1 MPLDVGV
8 VVVAAGR
15 GLRLGGVP
23 KQFRDLSGI
32 PVLRSALEPFL
43 SHPDVIFTVA
53 VLPPDVVE
61 RPPDWLSE
69 ITGLRLGV
77 VSGGLE
83 RTDSVRA
90 GLAALP
96 EQAQVILVHDGA
108 RPFPSRD
115 VIDQV
120 IAIARSG
127 RAAIAAIPLGDTLKE
142 AERTDRG
149 ITVRRTIPR
158 DELWRAQTPQGFPRA
173 LITQAHAAAG
183 GLDATDDAQ
192 LVEQLGIPVVLV
204 PDVPTN
210 LKITTLEDLE
220 MADAL
225 IARRLSQA

>member
-1 MPLDVGV
+1 MSRKRAPQRYADPYLAGAGLGLVLL
-8 VVVAAGR
+8 AAFVLVGR
-15 GLRLGGVP
+15 GLGAS
-23 KQFRDLSGI
+23 QGI
-32 PVLRSALEPFL
+32 VES
-43 SHPDVIFTVA
+43 DVA
-53 VLPPDVVE
+53 GDPP
-61 RPPDWLSE
+61 RWLAE

-77 VSGGLE
+77 VADGLE

-96 EQAQVILVHDGA
+96 EAAHVVLIHDGA
-108 RPFPSRD
+108 RPFPSRA

-120 IAIARSG
+120 IEVAHSG
-127 RAAIAAIPLGDTLKE
+127 RAAIAAIPLADTLKE
-142 AERTDRG
+142 AERTDSG

-173 LITQAHAAAG
+173 LIAQAHDSG
-183 GLDATDDAQ
+183 GGVDATDDAQ
-192 LVEQLGIPVVLV
+192 LVERLGFPVVLV

-225 IARRLSQA
+225 IARRSAQA

>member
-1 MPLDVGV
+1 
-8 VVVAAGR
+8 VVAAGQ
-15 GLRLGGVP
+15 GLRVGGVP
-23 KQFRDLSGI
+23 KQFRDLSGV

-43 SHPDVIFTVA
+43 SHSDVLFTVA
-53 VLPPDVVE
+53 VVPPDAA
-61 RPPDWLSE
+61 RKPPVWLAE
-69 ITGLRLGV
+69 MIGLRFGV
-77 VSGGLE
+77 VSGGAE
-83 RTDSVRA
+83 RGHSVRA

-96 EQAQVILVHDGA
+96 VAANVVLVHDGA

-142 AERTDRG
+142 AERTDEG
-149 ITVRRTIPR
+149 IVVRKTIPR

-173 LITQAHAAAG
+173 LLVEAHEKAG
-183 GLDATDDAQ
+183 GLEATDDAQ
-192 LVEQLGIPVVLV
+192 LVERLGKPVVLV

-225 IARRLSQA
+225 IARRLAPQ

>member
-23 KQFRDLSGI
+23 KQFRDLSGV

-43 SHPDVIFTVA
+43 SHSDVLFTVA
-53 VLPPDVVE
+53 VLPRDIAE
-61 RPPDWLSE
+61 NPPDWLAE

-77 VSGGLE
+77 VAGGPE

-96 EQAQVILVHDGA
+96 DAAQVVLIHDGA

-120 IAIARSG
+120 ITIARSG
-127 RAAIAAIPLGDTLKE
+127 RAAIAAIPLADTLKE
-142 AERTDRG
+142 AERTDSG

-173 LITQAHAAAG
+173 LITQAHTDAG
-183 GLDATDDAQ
+183 GLDATDDAA
-192 LVEQLGIPVVLV
+192 LVERLGFPVVLV

-225 IARRLSQA
+225 IARRLTQA

>member
-15 GLRLGGVP
+15 GLRVGGVP

-53 VLPPDVVE
+53 VLPRDVADD
-61 RPPDWLSE
+61 PPHWLAE

-77 VSGGLE
+77 VPGGST
-83 RTDSVRA
+83 RTGSVRR

-96 EQAQVILVHDGA
+96 PSVEVVLIHDGA

-120 IAIARSG
+120 IDVARSG

-149 ITVRRTIPR
+149 VVVRRTIPR

-173 LITQAHAAAG
+173 LIVQAHAEAG
-183 GLDATDDAQ
+183 GFDATDDAQ
-192 LVEQLGIPVVLV
+192 LVERLGIPVVLI

-225 IARRLSQA
+225 IARRLSPG

>member
-53 VLPPDVVE
+53 VVPPDVAQ
-61 RPPDWLSE
+61 RPPDWLAE
-69 ITGLRLGV
+69 ITGIRLGV
-77 VSGGLE
+77 VSGGTV
-83 RTDSVRA
+83 RSDSVRA
-90 GLAALP
+90 GLQALP

-120 IAIARSG
+120 IGIARSG

-142 AERTDRG
+142 AERTDSG

-173 LITQAHAAAG
+173 LITQAHADTG

-192 LVEQLGIPVVLV
+192 LVERLGIPVVLV

-225 IARRLSQA
+225 IARRLAQT

>member
-1 MPLDVGV
+1 
-8 VVVAAGR
+8 
-15 GLRLGGVP
+15 VP
-23 KQFRDLSGI
+23 KQFRDLSGV

-43 SHPDVIFTVA
+43 SHPNVIFTVA
-53 VLPPDVVE
+53 VVPPDVA
-61 RPPDWLSE
+61 RKPPAWLAE
-69 ITGLRLGV
+69 MIGLRFGV
-77 VSGGLE
+77 VAGGSE
-83 RTDSVRA
+83 RTHSVRA

-96 EQAQVILVHDGA
+96 VAASVVLVHDGA

-120 IAIARSG
+120 IAVARTG

-142 AERTDRG
+142 AERTDEG
-149 ITVRRTIPR
+149 VVVRRTIPR

-173 LITQAHAAAG
+173 L
-183 GLDATDDAQ
+183 
-192 LVEQLGIPVVLV
+192 LVEACPGAGSMPPTTPNSERLGKPVVLV

-225 IARRLSQA
+225 IARRLSPR

>member
-61 RPPDWLSE
+61 RPPAWLAE
-69 ITGLRLGV
+69 ITGLRFGLV
-77 VSGGLE
+77 AGGLL
-83 RTDSVRA
+83 RSDSVRA

-96 EQAQVILVHDGA
+96 EQAQVVLVHDGA

-120 IAIARSG
+120 IEIARTG

-173 LITQAHAAAG
+173 LITQAHADTG

-192 LVEQLGIPVVLV
+192 LVERLGIPVVLV

-225 IARRLSQA
+225 IARRLAQT